1 MQHKFFKVLCLAFSC
16 FLLAVC
22 IVLPVSAA
30 PLGYQYEFDYTFT
43 FADFSQVPN
52 MDWYLVTLG
61 PDFDPVVV
69 SGDQISFRID
79 TYQYTDAFQVS
90 PYGITR
96 HYIGNSYPIFG
107 YGVDNDL
114 PYCLS
119 IMPGSSGAELY
130 LRSDLFSPLFQGDN
144 QLSHVTVSI
153 AINNDLPPPSFSDFG
168 SIFGIIGTGF
178 LQMLRSLVSVFW
190 SNGALTTFGIF
201 AVISSGIGF
210 ALLLFRIVLS
220 FIRP

>member
-1 MQHKFFKVLCLAFSC
+1 MLHKFPKFLCLAFSC
-16 FLLAVC
+16 LLVAACFV
-22 IVLPVSAA
+22 VPVSAA

-43 FADFSQVPN
+43 FSDFSQVPN
-52 MDWYLVTLG
+52 TSWYLVTLG

-90 PYGITR
+90 PYGQTR
-96 HYIGNSYPIFG
+96 HYIGNAYPIFG
-107 YGVDNDL
+107 YGEDNDL

-119 IMPGSSGAELY
+119 IIPGSSGAQLY
-130 LRSDLFSPLFQGDN
+130 IRSDLFSPLFHGDA
-144 QLSHVTVSI
+144 QQPHVTVSI
-153 AINNDLPPPSFSDFG
+153 AINNDVPPPSFSDFG

-178 LQMLRSLVSVFW
+178 LQMLGSLVSVFW
-190 SNGALTTFGIF
+190 FNGALTAFGIF

-210 ALLLFRIVLS
+210 AFLLIRFISNAFRS
-220 FIRP
+220 